1 MIHDSPNGQTH
12 VLTGEIV
19 SPISSC
25 RMVQS
30 VFLTRWLKKKIKPHK
45 RGTCR
50 PAAAGKNSPI
60 IAKRT
65 PLRQKQQQLREA
77 II

>member
-25 RMVQS
+25 CMVQS
-30 VFLTRWLKKKIKPHK
+30 LFLTRWLKKKIKPQK
-45 RGTCR
+45 RAACR
-50 PAAAGKNSPI
+50 PAAAGKNPPI

-65 PLRQKQQQLREA
+65 SLRQQQQQLREA